1 MFDCFVLACA
11 LVIVRESDLKAT
23 VNNSYTS
30 ESEVQAKVTVILYQI
45 SNSQKDGVESVSD
58 DFFSQKASSGNRYWV
73 AIDHPKALLENGVL

>member
-11 LVIVRESDLKAT
+11 LVIVRESDFEAA

-30 ESEVQAKVTVILYQI
+30 ESEVQAKITVILYQI

-58 DFFSQKASSGNRYWV
+58 DFFSQKASSCNRYWV
-73 AIDHPKALLENGVL
+73 TIDHPKALLENGVL